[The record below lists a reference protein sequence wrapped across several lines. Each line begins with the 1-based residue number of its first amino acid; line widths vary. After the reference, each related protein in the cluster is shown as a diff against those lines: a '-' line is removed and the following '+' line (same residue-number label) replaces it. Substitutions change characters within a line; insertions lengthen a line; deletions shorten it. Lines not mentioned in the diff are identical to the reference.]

1 MIGRI
6 LATISYVVYILVA
19 VAQGAWQVCL
29 AAFRRDPAP
38 LPAVVEL
45 PLRCRTDGE
54 IVAMA
59 SSITITPGTLVVGT
73 AAGTADTPPTLFVHA
88 LFGGTREEI
97 LDDLRDME
105 TRLLRVTRGPNHD
118 TEVAR

>member
-1 MIGRI
+1 MIRRT
-6 LATISYVVYILVA
+6 LAACSYLAYVLRAVVV
-19 VAQGAWQVCL
+19 GTFQVCL
-29 AAFRRDPAP
+29 GAFRRDFAAAPA
-38 LPAVVEL
+38 LVEF

-73 AAGTADTPPTLFVHA
+73 AAGTPDTPPTLFVHA
-88 LFGGTREEI
+88 LLGGTRAEI

-105 TRLLRVTRGPNHD
+105 TRLLRVTRRPD
-118 TEVAR
+118 EEAAR